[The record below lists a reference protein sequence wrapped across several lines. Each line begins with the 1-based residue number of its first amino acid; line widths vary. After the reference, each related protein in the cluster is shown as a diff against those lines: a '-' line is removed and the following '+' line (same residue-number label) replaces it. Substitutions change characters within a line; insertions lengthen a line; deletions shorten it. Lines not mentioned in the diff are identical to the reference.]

1 MDMEKGYDIA
11 IVGGGIVGSIIA
23 RCFALCGQ
31 KVVIIEAEKSKAFG
45 GMDIPISIRSA
56 NKDF

>member
-1 MDMEKGYDIA
+1 MNEEYDIA
-11 IVGGGIVGSIIA
+11 IVGGGLVGCIIA

-31 KVVIIEAEKSKAFG
+31 NVVIIDAPKSKALG
-45 GMDIPISIRSA
+45 EVDIPISIRRA